1 MFASLF
7 TLFIT
12 ISKFLSLLASLR
24 EKHFTFFS
32 DEAQNIISV
41 EQIAVCATYEHNG
54 VIAEHFA
61 GIYPI
66 SKVVGTSLSS
76 ANKMKSLEEYFQNQ
90 SIDLTKAWFAWID
103 TTNVNSGEK
112 GGFKWHLEN
121 ALPYLIWVGCG
132 NRNLAICFKHLLNPF
147 SSTFEANVFLD
158 LLWKFLKYRPLAK
171 NLLEESTKMYDQN
184 VVVPVT
190 QWTAHERA

>member
-1 MFASLF
+1 M
-7 TLFIT
+7 T
-12 ISKFLSLLASLR
+12 ISKFLPLLASLR

-32 DEAQNIISV
+32 DEAQNIISM
-41 EQIAVCATYEHNG
+41 EQIAVYATFEHNG

-61 GIYPI
+61 GIYSI

-76 ANKMKSLEEYFQNQ
+76 ANKMKSLEEYFQDQ

-112 GGFKWHLEN
+112 GGFKWYLEN

-147 SSTFEANVFLD
+147 SSTLEANVFLE

-171 NLLEESTKMYDQN
+171 NLLEEST
-184 VVVPVT
+184 
-190 QWTAHERA
+190 